1 MHGYS
6 SGWSHCQRRCWT
18 PDHRCGSHH
27 ATALFFSGRHTAV
40 EHKLR
45 AAEAALRGTEQ
56 DDASRDLVGPIASI
70 RATLAIMQQDADVI
84 VAQSRRALEYL
95 HPDNLPIRTAATY
108 TLGYAHQIKGER
120 ADASRA
126 YTEVISIS
134 GSSGDSIYTT
144 AAMLGLGQVQESD
157 NQLPLAAHT
166 YRRVLQ
172 LVGHPLQGLAPQAHL
187 GLARISFEWNDREA
201 AQRHAQQ
208 AIQRS
213 RQMDSVETVA
223 SCLVFLTRLRLA
235 QDDVASAVAALDE
248 AEAFVRQHNFLFRLP
263 DVAAARMLTLLRQG
277 HVAEAGLVAG
287 TYDLPISRAR
297 VHLAEGET
305 SAALALLE
313 PWRAHVE
320 AKGWADER
328 LKVMIVQA
336 VALQAHGD
344 RDQAVPVLDDALA
357 LAQPGAFVRSF
368 VDEGTPMADLLA
380 VAAAQ
385 ARIPDYAAKLL
396 AAFEVDKPKSHNE
409 SAQRLTEPLT
419 HRELEVLRLIT
430 QGLSN
435 HEIGERLFLAL
446 DTVKG
451 HNRKMF
457 GKLQVQRRTEA
468 VARAREL
475 GLA

>member
-1 MHGYS
+1 MRIRSRG
-6 SGWSHCQRRCWT
+6 SGPTPAEPTPRSYPSVVARLEIPFIRPRRCSVWA
-18 PDHRCGSHH
+18 R
-27 ATALFFSGRHTAV
+27 
-40 EHKLR
+40 
-45 AAEAALRGTEQ
+45 
-56 DDASRDLVGPIASI
+56 
-70 RATLAIMQQDADVI
+70 
-84 VAQSRRALEYL
+84 Y
-95 HPDNLPIRTAATY
+95 
-108 TLGYAHQIKGER
+108 
-120 ADASRA
+120 
-126 YTEVISIS
+126 
-134 GSSGDSIYTT
+134 
-144 AAMLGLGQVQESD
+144 ESD
-157 NQLPLAAHT
+157 NQLPIAADT

-172 LVGHPLQGLAPQAHL
+172 LVGDPPQGLASQAHL
-187 GLARISFEWNDREA
+187 ALARISFEWNELEA

-213 RQMDSVETVA
+213 RQMDSVEIVA
-223 SCLVFLTRLRLA
+223 SCLVFLTPLRLA
-235 QDDVASAVAALDE
+235 QDDVASAVAALDK

-287 TYDLPISRAR
+287 TYDLPISRAG
-297 VHLAEGET
+297 VHVAEGET

-313 PWRAHVE
+313 AWRAHVE

-328 LKVMIVQA
+328 LKAMIVQA

-344 RDQAVPVLDDALA
+344 RDQAVHVLDDALA

-419 HRELEVLRLIT
+419 HRALEVLRLIT

-451 HNRKMF
+451 HNRTIF